1 MTEQTAK
8 PVAKAAWIITSA
20 ATLDLI
26 AFVMLGKANASP
38 LLLGFFGLCE
48 AGIILF
54 AVHAWQS
61 YFEKLIAHKL
71 QT

>member
-1 MTEQTAK
+1 MTEQTVK
-8 PVAKAAWIITSA
+8 PESKAAWIITGA

-48 AGIILF
+48 AGLILF

-61 YFEKLIAHKL
+61 YFEKLIEHKL
-71 QT
+71 